1 MPCAARFRMPCAS
14 RRSRRPVGALAA
26 LVAVLTLAGC
36 SLLGGGGGSARF
48 EAGTA
53 YTFGVIGD
61 LPYSKAQL
69 KDLPGWIAAINAARP
84 DFTVHVGD
92 TKEGGDEC
100 TKGHDREIRDAFDS
114 FDAALIFTPG
124 DNDWAD
130 CHSKAAG
137 RHDPLERLA
146 ELRSIFYPVPGRTL
160 GKRPL
165 AVTAAD
171 GFPENV
177 TFAQGGVRFAVV
189 HLVGSRDG
197 LEPWSDLGEKAV
209 TPAQDRAERER
220 VASDVAV
227 LGAAFAQARAAGDR
241 AVVVLTQ
248 ANLFRDEAPTDRL
261 RPVVEA
267 LVAGATGFAGQ
278 VVLVNGDTHE
288 MVLGDHP
295 LASGSRWLTAYGVS
309 GSADGLTQVVVPGDK
324 VAGQGWMEFAVH
336 EAGAGAPVTWRLL
349 PY

>member
-1 MPCAARFRMPCAS
+1 M
-14 RRSRRPVGALAA
+14 
-26 LVAVLTLAGC
+26 LVAVLVAVLALGGC
-36 SLLGGGGGSARF
+36 SLLGGGSGGGGSARS

-69 KDLPGWIAAINAARP
+69 KKLPGWIGTINAAQP

-100 TKGHDREIRDAFDS
+100 TKGHYREIRDAFDT
-114 FDAALIFTPG
+114 FDAALVFTPG

-130 CHSKAAG
+130 CHSTSAG
-137 RHDPLERLA
+137 RRDPLERLA

-160 GKRPL
+160 GGRPL
-165 AVTAAD
+165 SVTASA

-177 TFAQGGVRFAVV
+177 TFAQGGVRFAVI
-189 HLVGSRDG
+189 HLVGSSDG
-197 LEPWSDLGEKAV
+197 LEPWEDLGEKDV
-209 TPAQDRAERER
+209 TPAQDRAERAR
-220 VASDVAV
+220 VANDVAV
-227 LGAAFAQARAAGDR
+227 LETAFAQARAAGDR

-248 ANLFRDEAPTDRL
+248 ANLFREEAPTDRL
-261 RPVVEA
+261 RPVVQA
-267 LVAGATGFAGQ
+267 LLEGASAFPGQ

-288 MVLGDHP
+288 TVLGDHP
-295 LASGSRWLTAYGVS
+295 LARGSRWLTAYGVS
-309 GSADGLTQVVVPGDK
+309 GSADALTQVIVPGDK
-324 VAGQGWMEFAVH
+324 AAGEGWMEFAVH
-336 EAGAGAPVTWRLL
+336 EPGSGEPVSWRLR

>member
-1 MPCAARFRMPCAS
+1 MTCATS
-14 RRSRRPVGALAA
+14 RSSRSVLALAG
-26 LVAVLTLAGC
+26 LAGVLALGAC
-36 SLLGGGGGSARF
+36 SLIGGSGRDGGSARS

-69 KDLPGWIAAINAARP
+69 KDLPGWIATINAARP

-100 TKGHDREIRDAFDS
+100 TKGHYREIRDAFDT
-114 FDAALIFTPG
+114 FDPALIFTPG

-130 CHSKAAG
+130 CHSSSAG

-146 ELRSIFYPVPGRTL
+146 ELRSIFFPVPGRTL
-160 GKRPL
+160 GERPL
-165 AVTAAD
+165 SVTASA

-177 TFAQGGVRFAVV
+177 TFARGGVRFAVI

-197 LEPWSDLGEKAV
+197 LEPWEDLGEKGV
-209 TPAQDRAERER
+209 TSAQDRAERER

-227 LGAAFAQARAAGDR
+227 LDAAFAQARAAGDR
-241 AVVVLTQ
+241 AVVVFTQ

-261 RPVVEA
+261 RPVVQA
-267 LVAGATGFAGQ
+267 LVEGASGFSGQ

-288 MVLGDHP
+288 IVLGDHP
-295 LASGSRWLTAYGVS
+295 LAPGSRWLRAYGVS
-309 GSADGLTQVVVPGDK
+309 GSAEELTQVIVPGDK
-324 VAGQGWMEFAVH
+324 AAGEGWMEFAVH
-336 EAGAGAPVTWRLL
+336 EPGAAVPVSWRLL
-349 PY
+349 SY